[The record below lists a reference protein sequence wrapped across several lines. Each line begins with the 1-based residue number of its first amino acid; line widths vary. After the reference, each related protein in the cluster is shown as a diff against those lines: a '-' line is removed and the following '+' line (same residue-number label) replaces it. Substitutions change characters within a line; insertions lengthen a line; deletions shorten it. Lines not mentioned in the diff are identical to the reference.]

1 MNKTMIENASK
12 QNRQFDDRQ
21 VIELLDRLEAAKK
34 VLDQGEEIEETIRK
48 LNNLEFFLR
57 RFGTIKELASHMLFV
72 ERKMYMLKEYLT
84 VQEAA
89 DFLGLSSS
97 QIYKMTS
104 KHEVPVY
111 KPNGK
116 TVFLRR
122 DDLNRWMSK
131 NKVLSEEEMEE
142 YAMTQMTNLSKRYNH
157 KIK

>member
-1 MNKTMIENASK
+1 MIENASK
-12 QNRQFDDRQ
+12 TSRQFDDRQ
-21 VIELLDRLEAAKK
+21 VIELLDRLEAARK
-34 VLDQGEEIEETIRK
+34 VLDQAEEIEETIRK

-57 RFGTIKELASHMLFV
+57 RFGTIKELATHMLFV
-72 ERKMYMLKEYLT
+72 EKKMYMLKEYLT

-122 DDLNRWMSK
+122 DDLNRWMSR

>member
-1 MNKTMIENASK
+1 MIQNSSTP
-12 QNRQFDDRQ
+12 NRQFDDRH
-21 VIELLDRLEAAKK
+21 VIELLDRLEAARK
-34 VLDQGEEIEETIRK
+34 VLDQTEEIEETIRK

-57 RFGTIKELASHMLFV
+57 RFGTLKELANHMLFI
-72 ERKMYMLKEYLT
+72 EKKMYMLKEYLT

-89 DFLGLSSS
+89 DYIGLSSS
-97 QIYKMTS
+97 LIYKMTS
-104 KHEVPVY
+104 KHYIPVY

-122 DDLNRWMSK
+122 DDLNRWISR
-131 NKVLSEEEMEE
+131 NQILSQEELEE

>member
-1 MNKTMIENASK
+1 MTKTMIENASK

>member
-1 MNKTMIENASK
+1 MIENASK